1 MVTLPNPMDERNH
14 TFRCCQRRRQVVSQ
28 PAMASVPS
36 ALLEQLLLT
45 RRKYSLP
52 AQLRP
57 MALAFGPQVL
67 GVLFPHFSGAV
78 VCSEDAVEDDV
89 LRVAEALGHLERAIG
104 TLHEKMPERL
114 VERFLLGL
122 PEVLTTLEA
131 DAAAILEGD
140 PAARSYDEVVLTY
153 PGFYAIAMY
162 RVAHLLHTLGLP
174 LLPRLLTEFAH
185 EKTGIDIH
193 PGATIGRRFC
203 IDHGTGVVVGE
214 TTHIGHGVKLY
225 QGVTL
230 GALTVEKALADS
242 KRHPTIEDEV
252 VIYAGATI
260 LGGTTVVGHH
270 SLVAGNAWLTQ
281 SVPPNSVV
289 SRRSEVRQRQ
299 AGPMFEEYDWVI

>member
-1 MVTLPNPMDERNH
+1 
-14 TFRCCQRRRQVVSQ
+14 
-28 PAMASVPS
+28 MATVPS
-36 ALLEQLLLT
+36 ALLEKLLLT

-57 MALAFGPQVL
+57 MAQAFGPQVL

-78 VCSEDAVEDDV
+78 VCSEDAVEGDV
-89 LRVAEALGHLERAIG
+89 MRVAESLGHLERAIG
-104 TLHEKMPERL
+104 TLHEVMPEKL
-114 VERFLLGL
+114 VERFLSGL
-122 PEVLTTLEA
+122 PRVLETLEA
-131 DAAAILEGD
+131 DAQAILEGD

-214 TTHIGHGVKLY
+214 TTHIGDGVKLY

-289 SRRSEVRQRQ
+289 SRRSEIRQRQ

>member
-1 MVTLPNPMDERNH
+1 MRSAPP
-14 TFRCCQRRRQVVSQ
+14 
-28 PAMASVPS
+28 
-36 ALLEQLLLT
+36 ALLEHLLLT

-57 MALAFGPQVL
+57 MALQFGPQVL
-67 GVLFPHFSGAV
+67 GMLFPHYSGSV
-78 VCSEDAVEDDV
+78 VCSEEAIEDDV
-89 LRVAEALGHLERAIG
+89 IRVAESLGHLERAIG
-104 TLHEKMPERL
+104 TLHEVMPDQL
-114 VERFLLGL
+114 VERFLSGL
-122 PEVLTTLEA
+122 PQVVDTLEA
-131 DAAAILEGD
+131 DAGAILEGD

-153 PGFYAIAMY
+153 PGFYAIAVY
-162 RVAHLLHTLGLP
+162 RIAHLLWTLGLP

-214 TTHIGHGVKLY
+214 TTLIGDGVKLY

-230 GALTVEKALADS
+230 GALTVEKALADR

-270 SLVAGNAWLTQ
+270 SVVAGNAWLTQ

-289 SRRSEVRQRQ
+289 SRKSEVRPRQ
-299 AGPMFEEYDWVI
+299 PGLGFEEYDWVI

>member
-1 MVTLPNPMDERNH
+1 
-14 TFRCCQRRRQVVSQ
+14 
-28 PAMASVPS
+28 MASAPS

-45 RRKYSLP
+45 RRKYALP
-52 AQLRP
+52 AQLRS
-57 MALAFGPQVL
+57 MAHDFGPLVL
-67 GVLFPHFSGAV
+67 GVLFPHFAATLNS
-78 VCSEDAVEDDV
+78 SEDAVEDDV
-89 LRVAEALGHLERAIG
+89 LRVSESLGHLERAIA

-114 VERFLLGL
+114 VERFLAGL
-122 PEVLTTLEA
+122 PEVLITLET
-131 DAAAILEGD
+131 DAQAMLDGD

-153 PGFYAIAMY
+153 PGFYAIAVY

-214 TTHIGHGVKLY
+214 TTHIGEGVKLY

-230 GALTVEKALADS
+230 GALSVEKALADS

-289 SRRSEVRQRQ
+289 SRKSEVRQKQ
-299 AGPMFEEYDWVI
+299 SGPVFEEYDWVI

>member
-1 MVTLPNPMDERNH
+1 MR
-14 TFRCCQRRRQVVSQ
+14 S
-28 PAMASVPS
+28 APS

-57 MALAFGPQVL
+57 MALQFAPQVL
-67 GVLFPHFSGAV
+67 GMLFPHYSGSV
-78 VCSEDAVEDDV
+78 VCSEEAVEDDV
-89 LRVAEALGHLERAIG
+89 IRVAEALAHLERAIG
-104 TLHEKMPERL
+104 TLHEVMPEQL
-114 VERFLLGL
+114 VERFLEGL
-122 PEVLTTLEA
+122 PAVLLTLEA
-131 DAAAILEGD
+131 DAQAILEGD

-153 PGFYAIAMY
+153 PGFYAIAVY
-162 RVAHLLHTLGLP
+162 RIAHLLWTLGLP

-185 EKTGIDIH
+185 GKTGIDIH

-214 TTHIGHGVKLY
+214 TTKIGDGVKLY

-230 GALTVEKALADS
+230 GALAVEKSLADR

-270 SLVAGNAWLTQ
+270 SVVAGNAWLTQ
-281 SVPPNSVV
+281 SVPPNSIV
-289 SRRSEVRQRQ
+289 SRRSEVRPRQ
-299 AGPMFEEYDWVI
+299 PGAGFEGYDWVI

>member
-1 MVTLPNPMDERNH
+1 MH
-14 TFRCCQRRRQVVSQ
+14 
-28 PAMASVPS
+28 SVPP

-57 MALAFGPQVL
+57 MALQFGPQVL
-67 GVLFPHFSGAV
+67 GVMFPHFSGAV
-78 VCSEDAVEDDV
+78 VCNEDAVEDDV
-89 LRVAEALGHLERAIG
+89 LRVAESLGHLERAIG
-104 TLHEKMPERL
+104 TLHEVMPEKL
-114 VERFLLGL
+114 VERFLGGL
-122 PEVLTTLEA
+122 PEVLETLEA
-131 DAAAILEGD
+131 DARAILEGD

-153 PGFYAIAMY
+153 PGFYAIAVY
-162 RVAHLLHTLGLP
+162 RVAHLLWTLGLP

-214 TTHIGHGVKLY
+214 TTRIGDGVKLY

-230 GALTVEKALADS
+230 GALTVEKALADR

-270 SLVAGNAWLTQ
+270 SVVAGNAWLTQ

-289 SRRSEVRQRQ
+289 SRKSEVRPRQ
-299 AGPMFEEYDWVI
+299 AGAAFEDYDWVI

>member
-1 MVTLPNPMDERNH
+1 
-14 TFRCCQRRRQVVSQ
+14 
-28 PAMASVPS
+28 MASLPPE
-36 ALLEQLLLT
+36 LLEQLLTT
-45 RRKYSLP
+45 RRKYTLP
-52 AQLRP
+52 SQLRP
-57 MALAFGPQVL
+57 SALQFGPQVL
-67 GVLFPHFSGAV
+67 GVMFPHFSTTV
-78 VCSEDAVEDDV
+78 VCSEGAVEEDV
-89 LRVAEALGHLERAIG
+89 LQVAETLARIERAIG
-104 TLHEKMPERL
+104 TLHEAMPEKL
-114 VERFLLGL
+114 VERFLSGL
-122 PEVLTTLEA
+122 PAVLETLEA
-131 DAAAILEGD
+131 DARAILEGD

-162 RVAHLLHTLGLP
+162 RVAHLLWTLGLP

-214 TTHIGHGVKLY
+214 TTQIGDGVKLY

-230 GALTVEKALADS
+230 GALTVEKALADK

-270 SLVAGNAWLTQ
+270 SVVAGNAWLTQ
-281 SVPPNSVV
+281 SVPPYSVV
-289 SRRSEVRQRQ
+289 SRKSEVRTRQ
-299 AGPMFEEYDWVI
+299 PGPEKFEEYDWVI